1 MIVLIAGANGM
12 VARAAAK
19 YCRDQGDEV
28 HALTRAEMDITDL
41 DAVNRTVIA
50 IAPEAIFNCAAY
62 TNVDGAEKD
71 RDSCFAV
78 NSVGVENLAKAASEV
93 GSKFVTIS
101 TDYVFDGKKDGFY
114 FEDDEPH
121 PLAVYAESK
130 LRGEQLAAAADPRSV
145 IVRSGWIFGPG
156 GTNFLSIMNDLL
168 RGGRAMTAISD
179 SSGTPTYAVDLAA
192 RMRELALL
200 DAAGIIHVSNS
211 GSGTSY
217 FGFAEMVCDL
227 GGYDKQLV
235 SPISDS
241 SLKRPASRPLNSK
254 LASRRSASFGLEPL
268 PDWKDALD
276 RFIRSESKKADTT

>member
-1 MIVLIAGANGM
+1 MKVLITGANGM
-12 VARAAAK
+12 VARAAAE
-19 YCRDQGDEV
+19 YCRGLGDEV
-28 HALTRAEMDITDL
+28 HALTRAELDITK
-41 DAVNRTVIA
+41 AAMVARTVAA

-71 RDSCFAV
+71 RNSCFAV
-78 NSVGVENLAKAASEV
+78 NAAGVENLAKAALEV

-130 LRGEQLAAAADPRSV
+130 LRGEGLAASANPHAV
-145 IVRSGWIFGPG
+145 IVRSGWIFGTG
-156 GTNFLSIMNDLL
+156 GTNFLSVMNDLL
-168 RGGRAMTAISD
+168 RGGRAITAISD

-192 RMRELALL
+192 RMREIALL
-200 DAAGIIHVSNS
+200 DAAGIFHVSNS
-211 GSGTSY
+211 GLGTSY
-217 FGFAEMVCDL
+217 FGFAETVCDL

-235 SPISDS
+235 LPISDS

-268 PDWKDALD
+268 PDWRDALD
-276 RFIRSESKKADTT
+276 RFIRSESKKADPV